1 MSNTSLLGSYG
12 GQAGDGL
19 FFRNRIL
26 NGCMRIDQR
35 NSGAAVSLPTASSL
49 YTLDRWACNKDT
61 AGATVTAQ
69 QSSVVP
75 SGFTKALLLTVST
88 GAAAGASDQ
97 NLFQQIVEG
106 FNVGDL
112 GWGTSSAQSVS
123 VSFWVRSSVTG
134 TYGLS
139 LSNSAANRAYLA
151 TYSIDAANTWEYKTV
166 VIPGDTTGT
175 WLTDNS
181 SGIRVR
187 WDFGSGSSRQGTAGS
202 WGTTLF
208 NTVSTRANLI
218 GTSGATLYITGV
230 QLEAGPTATP
240 FERRPY
246 SVELGMCQRYGFD
259 AIGASKGGNYTRI
272 GNTGLARSATNSSIT
287 ITPPVTLRAN
297 PSSVTQTG
305 AASLVYSNT
314 AAAITGVAIDG
325 GACSSQTITLV
336 FTHNS
341 GPTAGAAVFV
351 EASNTQAI
359 TCFINAEL

>member
-1 MSNTSLLGSYG
+1 
-12 GQAGDGL
+12 
-19 FFRNRIL
+19 
-26 NGCMRIDQR
+26 MRIDQR
-35 NSGAAVSLPTASSL
+35 NAGAAVSLPTASTL

-75 SGFTKALLLTVST
+75 SGFTKALLFTVST

-106 FNVGDL
+106 VNVGDL

-123 VSFWVRSSVTG
+123 VSFWVRSSVIG

-151 TYSIDAANTWEYKTV
+151 TYSIDVANTWEYKTV

-246 SVELGMCQRYGFD
+246 SVELGMCQRYYYRITSSTVFGPF
-259 AIGASKGGNYTRI
+259 AIGHCTLSTVANLI
-272 GNTGLARSATNSSIT
+272 VNF
-287 ITPPVTLRAN
+287 PVTMRIPPAALD
-297 PSSVTQTG
+297 SS
-305 AASLVYSNT
+305 
-314 AAAITGVAIDG
+314 AAATFQLSDGV
-325 GACSSQTITLV
+325 T
-336 FTHNS
+336 
-341 GPTAGAAVFV
+341 
-351 EASNTQAI
+351 AI
-359 TCFINAEL
+359 TCTSVSGSGTQITPNTTYLGATVASGLTVFRPIRLESANTASAYVGFSAEL